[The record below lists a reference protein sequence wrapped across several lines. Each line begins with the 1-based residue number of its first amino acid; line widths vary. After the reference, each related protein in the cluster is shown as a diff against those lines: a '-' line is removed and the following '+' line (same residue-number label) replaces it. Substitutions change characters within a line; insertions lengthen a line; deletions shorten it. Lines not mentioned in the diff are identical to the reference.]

1 MNNNRDSDNQF
12 QCQQYRLMWNYSK
25 SCRTHQEICMRYS
38 NEKKECGGGIHL
50 LAVCCGF
57 MGSVCSSDVLCER
70 QMQTAAGSVLEKH
83 RYVIPNELKQEKPE
97 SFRRSQ
103 FSWSPDQFTL
113 LLKTP
118 FFGCLRPEYIC
129 SHQPSRF

>member
-1 MNNNRDSDNQF
+1 
-12 QCQQYRLMWNYSK
+12 
-25 SCRTHQEICMRYS
+25 MRYS

-97 SFRRSQ
+97 LPEEPVQLVSRSVHA
-103 FSWSPDQFTL
+103 STED
-113 LLKTP
+113 P
-118 FFGCLRPEYIC
+118 FFWL
-129 SHQPSRF
+129 SSS